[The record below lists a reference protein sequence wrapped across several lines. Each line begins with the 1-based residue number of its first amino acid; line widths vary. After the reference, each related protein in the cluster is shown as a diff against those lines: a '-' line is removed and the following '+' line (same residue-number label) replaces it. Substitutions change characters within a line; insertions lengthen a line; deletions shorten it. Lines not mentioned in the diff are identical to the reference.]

1 MKTWMKIVVSM
12 SLMATVVALFWIC
25 LPLSAAVSS
34 SAETP
39 KNPAMETTA
48 CTGAEMQSPG
58 LRINDKIPDM
68 EADAYYNGN
77 ITNIKFS
84 DYKGKWLVF
93 IFYPADFT
101 FVCPTEL
108 EEMAK
113 YYKNFT
119 DLGAEVFSVS
129 RDTAYVH
136 KAWHDSSPE
145 LKAIQYPMIADTTGN
160 LCRAFGT
167 YNESDG
173 LSQRATFIFDPD
185 GNLKAME
192 MNDNSFGRNTKELL
206 RKLEAAKFVRENHG
220 RVCPASWQPGEET
233 IQPSLSKVG
242 TT

>member
-1 MKTWMKIVVSM
+1 MNTYRTKMNIISTMVIIVV
-12 SLMATVVALFWIC
+12 LLPIC
-25 LPLSAAVSS
+25 CMPLSALSKS
-34 SAETP
+34 DETSQ
-39 KNPAMETTA
+39 NPAIAPTA
-48 CTGAEMQSPG
+48 YTGAETRNTG
-58 LRINDKIPDM
+58 LSINDKIPDL

-77 ITNIKFS
+77 ITKIKFS

-113 YYKNFT
+113 YYTNFT

-129 RDTAYVH
+129 RDTAYAH

-160 LCRAFGT
+160 ICRAFGT

-173 LSQRATFIFDPD
+173 LSRRATFIFDPD
-185 GNLKAME
+185 GNLKAIE
-192 MNDNSFGRNTKELL
+192 MNDNNFGRNTKELL

-242 TT
+242 IT